1 MTRITCPV
9 LSEKVTSA
17 EEAANFINDGDIV
30 GMSGFTGSGYPKGLP
45 AALAEKGKDAQ
56 ENGKEFGIE
65 LYTGA
70 STATDADG
78 VMAEAGVIRKRSPF
92 QSDPAL
98 RNAINTGQTD
108 YVDTHLSHLAQQL
121 QFGWFGNLNV
131 AVIEVAAIHP
141 NGQLVPSSAV
151 GNNQMWLDLADKVI
165 IEVNEWQPAAYEGMH
180 DVYTGIGVPPERKPL
195 NINDSFQQ
203 IGTPYLQVDAEKVVA
218 VVHTNAPDRNA
229 PFKPADEVSKA
240 QADHIVDFLRYEI
253 NQGRLPDSLFPIQ
266 SGVGNIA
273 NAVLVNLANS
283 EFEGLTSYTEVIQD
297 GMLDLIDAGKLKSAS
312 ATSFALSAERAADFN
327 ANIENYKGRILL
339 RNQDVSN
346 HPEII
351 RRLGVIAIN
360 AMVEADIY
368 GNVNS
373 THVMG
378 SSVINGIGGSGD
390 FTRNAYLNFFVSP
403 SVAKDGAIST
413 IVPFASHIDHTEHDT
428 QVIVTE
434 QGIADLRGLSPRKRA
449 QTVIDK
455 CAHPDYKDRLQ
466 DYFDRAMA
474 ANSKGQHTP
483 HLMGE
488 ALSWHANFQ
497 QNGTM

>member
-203 IGTPYLQVDAEKVVA
+203 IGTP
-218 VVHTNAPDRNA
+218 TCRWT
-229 PFKPADEVSKA
+229 
-240 QADHIVDFLRYEI
+240 LRRSSPWFTPTRPT
-253 NQGRLPDSLFPIQ
+253 GTLPSSPPMRSPRLRPT
-266 SGVGNIA
+266 
-273 NAVLVNLANS
+273 
-283 EFEGLTSYTEVIQD
+283 TSSTSC
-297 GMLDLIDAGKLKSAS
+297 ATRSTRAACRTACSPSSPAS
-312 ATSFALSAERAADFN
+312 ATS
-327 ANIENYKGRILL
+327 
-339 RNQDVSN
+339 
-346 HPEII
+346 P
-351 RRLGVIAIN
+351 
-360 AMVEADIY
+360 
-368 GNVNS
+368 
-373 THVMG
+373 
-378 SSVINGIGGSGD
+378 
-390 FTRNAYLNFFVSP
+390 TR
-403 SVAKDGAIST
+403 
-413 IVPFASHIDHTEHDT
+413 
-428 QVIVTE
+428 
-434 QGIADLRGLSPRKRA
+434 
-449 QTVIDK
+449 
-455 CAHPDYKDRLQ
+455 C
-466 DYFDRAMA
+466 
-474 ANSKGQHTP
+474 
-483 HLMGE
+483 
-488 ALSWHANFQ
+488 W
-497 QNGTM
+497 